1 MSFSLG
7 IVGLPNVGKST
18 LFNALVRNVQ
28 AEASN
33 YPFCTIDP
41 NVGVVEVPDARLEKL
56 GAIDNTAKIIPTVIE
71 FVDIAG
77 LVKGASENKGK
88 GNAFLSNIREVDA
101 ILHVVR
107 MFEDGDIMHVDGSV
121 DAERDRET
129 IEMELLLAD
138 LQMGENAL
146 QKAIKQAKSGDK
158 EWIAKQAVL
167 QKCVSALQEEKAIR
181 EIDFDEDE
189 HVILRQYNFLTQKP
203 ILYVVNLSETQL
215 KNMPEIPFSPAVTIS
230 AQMEVDLISFSDE
243 EMSEYLAEYNLSEPG
258 LHRLIK
264 ESYALLELETFF
276 TSGEKETRAWTVKKG
291 STAPEAA
298 GVIHSD
304 FKNNFIRAEVVSYEN
319 YIKFN
324 GFNGAK
330 ENGALGIEGKDYVV
344 EDGDV
349 MYFRT
354 GS

>member
-56 GAIDNTAKIIPTVIE
+56 GAIDKTQKIIPTVIE

-146 QKAIKQAKSGDK
+146 QKAVKQAKSGDK
-158 EWIAKQAVL
+158 EWIAKRDL
-167 QKCVSALQEEKAIR
+167 LEKCVTALQEEKMVR
-181 EIDFDEDE
+181 ELDFDDDE
-189 HVILRQYNFLTQKP
+189 KVVLKQYNFLTLKP
-203 ILYVVNLSETQL
+203 ILYVVNLSEAQL
-215 KNMPEIPFSPAVTIS
+215 KNMPKIPFSPAVTIS

-243 EMSEYLAEYNLSEPG
+243 EMNEYLGEYNLSEPG

-264 ESYALLELETFF
+264 ESYKLLNLETFF
-276 TSGEKETRAWTVKKG
+276 TSGEKETRAWTVSAG
-291 STAPEAA
+291 SSAPEAA
-298 GVIHSD
+298 GVIHTD
-304 FKNNFIRAEVVSYEN
+304 FKNNFIRAEVVSYDD
-319 YIKFN
+319 YITHN

-330 ENGALGIEGKDYVV
+330 EHGALRIEGKDYVV
-344 EDGDV
+344 KDGDV

-354 GS
+354 A

>member
-41 NVGVVEVPDARLEKL
+41 NVGVVEVPDTRLEKL
-56 GAIDNTAKIIPTVIE
+56 GAIDETQKIIPTVIE

-146 QKAIKQAKSGDK
+146 QKAVKQAKSGDK
-158 EWIAKQAVL
+158 EWVAKRDL
-167 QKCVSALQEEKAIR
+167 LEKCVTALQEEKMVR
-181 EIDFDEDE
+181 ELDFDDDE
-189 HVILRQYNFLTQKP
+189 KVVLKQYNFLTLKP
-203 ILYVVNLSETQL
+203 ILYVVNLSEAQL
-215 KNMPEIPFSPAVTIS
+215 KDMPEIPFSPAVTIS

-243 EMSEYLAEYNLSEPG
+243 EMTEYLGEYNLSEPG

-264 ESYALLELETFF
+264 ESYKLLHLETFF
-276 TSGEKETRAWTVKKG
+276 TSGEKETRAWTVSAG
-291 STAPEAA
+291 SSAPEAA
-298 GVIHSD
+298 GVIHTD
-304 FKNNFIRAEVVSYEN
+304 FKNNFIRAEVVSYDD
-319 YIKFN
+319 YITHN

-330 ENGALGIEGKDYVV
+330 EKGALRIEGKDYIVQ
-344 EDGDV
+344 DGDV
-349 MYFRT
+349 VYFRT
-354 GS
+354 A